1 MWWNPLT
8 WFEALPLRPRR
19 KVAAEQ
25 LMATQADRRPTEPHV
40 ERPGPA
46 EFRDPLVRR
55 EIAKAAVWFGMALLI
70 VGVIV
75 LAQPL
80 LLIVGGAIF
89 AVFLDGG
96 TRLLGRVLPI
106 PRGWRLLL
114 VILLGF
120 GFLGWVF
127 WFAGTT
133 IAAQFEA
140 LRDGRHRAVQPADGL
155 RRLARADAA
164 RASRR
169 TSAPQLLGSVGRLT
183 SAVGS
188 AIGAVTSVIAMI
200 VIGIFLAAEPRIY
213 DRGIA
218 WMLPLRHR
226 AGFYRIA
233 EHVGFTLR
241 RLLFGRLVGMI
252 FEGVFTWVMLSLGG
266 VPMAALL
273 GLVTGVLAFIPNI
286 GAITSGVLMV
296 AVGFSAGPHQ
306 GVYAIFVYFF
316 VQNIDGYLVV
326 PYIARRTVDLRA
338 GAGARDAAADGR
350 AVRDPRRAV
359 RRPDPGDAEGG
370 AGRPQQAAGG
380 RRGRRRREVVA
391 GVGLCCGCWLAA
403 PASAASSPRRRGT
416 TFRTWTSKVRSLSV
430 GKPCGGGPVAE
441 GEPLRHGEAVVA
453 AFLHLASWLRR
464 SPGRPGHRERLRAAC
479 ASLLSNTVPS
489 SSVPDIFD
497 QRGVGSGRSA
507 RPCRP

>member
-1 MWWNPLT
+1 M
-8 WFEALPLRPRR
+8 AVRP
-19 KVAAEQ
+19 
-25 LMATQADRRPTEPHV
+25 PTVEPHV

-55 EIAKAAVWFGMALLI
+55 EMARATVWFGMALAI

-96 TRLLGRVLPI
+96 ARLLGRYLPI
-106 PRGWRLLL
+106 PRGWRLVL
-114 VILLGF
+114 VLLLGF
-120 GFLGWVF
+120 GFIGWVF

-133 IAAQFEA
+133 IAAQAEA
-140 LRDGRHRAVQPADGL
+140 LRAVVTAQFGRLMEFAGSLGLVPPAEMSSNLG
-155 RRLARADAA
+155 
-164 RASRR
+164 S
-169 TSAPQLLGSVGRLT
+169 QLLGGVGRLT
-183 SAVGS
+183 SAVGT
-188 AIGAVTSVIAMI
+188 AIGALTSVIAMI
-200 VIGIFLAAEPRIY
+200 VIGIFLASEPRIY

-218 WMLPLRHR
+218 WMLPLRLR
-226 AGFYRIA
+226 TGFYRVA

-252 FEGVFTWVMLSLGG
+252 FEGIFTWIMLTLGG

-326 PYIARRTVDLRA
+326 PYIARRTVDLA
-338 GAGARDAAADGR
+338 PAVVLAMQLLMGALFGILGVLFADPILATIKVVLVDVSRRQAKDEDDPPETVGGEKPIAAAAAER
-350 AVRDPRRAV
+350 PASKRRS
-359 RRPDPGDAEGG
+359 
-370 AGRPQQAAGG
+370 GRP
-380 RRGRRRREVVA
+380 
-391 GVGLCCGCWLAA
+391 
-403 PASAASSPRRRGT
+403 SP
-416 TFRTWTSKVRSLSV
+416 
-430 GKPCGGGPVAE
+430 P
-441 GEPLRHGEAVVA
+441 
-453 AFLHLASWLRR
+453 
-464 SPGRPGHRERLRAAC
+464 
-479 ASLLSNTVPS
+479 
-489 SSVPDIFD
+489 
-497 QRGVGSGRSA
+497 
-507 RPCRP
+507 

>member
-1 MWWNPLT
+1 
-8 WFEALPLRPRR
+8 
-19 KVAAEQ
+19 
-25 LMATQADRRPTEPHV
+25 MATRKSPPTTEPHI

-55 EIAKAAVWFGMALLI
+55 EMAKAAVWLGMTLAI

-96 TRLLGRVLPI
+96 TRLLARWLPI
-106 PRGWRLLL
+106 PRPWRLLL
-114 VILLGF
+114 TIVLGF

-133 IAAQFEA
+133 IAAQAEA
-140 LRDGRHRAVQPADGL
+140 LRLVVTEQFDKLMAFVASLGLMPAGQPANIG
-155 RRLARADAA
+155 
-164 RASRR
+164 
-169 TSAPQLLGSVGRLT
+169 TQLLGSVGRLT

-188 AIGAVTSVIAMI
+188 AIGAITSVVAMI

-218 WMLPLRHR
+218 WMLPLRAR

-252 FEGVFTWVMLSLGG
+252 FEGFFTWFMLAYVSQIVGVG
-266 VPMAALL
+266 PVPMAALL

-326 PYIARRTVDLRA
+326 PYIARRTVDLA
-338 GAGARDAAADGR
+338 PAIVLGMQLLMGALFGILGVLFADPILATLKVVLVDVSHRQAELEGDGAA
-350 AVRDPRRAV
+350 
-359 RRPDPGDAEGG
+359 
-370 AGRPQQAAGG
+370 
-380 RRGRRRREVVA
+380 VVA
-391 GVGLCCGCWLAA
+391 GGDGVTAA
-403 PASAASSPRRRGT
+403 APAAAVPASAASSPRRRG
-416 TFRTWTSKVRSLSV
+416 RS
-430 GKPCGGGPVAE
+430 
-441 GEPLRHGEAVVA
+441 
-453 AFLHLASWLRR
+453 
-464 SPGRPGHRERLRAAC
+464 
-479 ASLLSNTVPS
+479 
-489 SSVPDIFD
+489 
-497 QRGVGSGRSA
+497 SA
-507 RPCRP
+507 RAPRT

>member
-1 MWWNPLT
+1 MST
-8 WFEALPLRPRR
+8 RPP
-19 KVAAEQ
+19 
-25 LMATQADRRPTEPHV
+25 TTEPHV

-46 EFRDPLVRR
+46 EFRDPFVRR
-55 EIAKAAVWFGMALLI
+55 EMAKAAVWLGMALVI

-96 TRLLGRVLPI
+96 TRFLGRWLPI
-106 PRGWRLLL
+106 PRPWRLLL
-114 VILLGF
+114 TIILGF

-140 LRDGRHRAVQPADGL
+140 LRIVVTEQFNKLMAFVASLGLMPRAETGTL
-155 RRLARADAA
+155 G
-164 RASRR
+164 S
-169 TSAPQLLGSVGRLT
+169 QLLGSVGRVT
-183 SAVGS
+183 SALGT
-188 AIGAVTSVIAMI
+188 AIGAITSAIAMI

-252 FEGVFTWVMLSLGG
+252 FEGIFTWIMLSIGQ

-296 AVGFSAGPHQ
+296 AVGFSAGPPGH
-306 GVYAIFVYFF
+306 
-316 VQNIDGYLVV
+316 
-326 PYIARRTVDLRA
+326 LRHFRLFLCSEYRWLS
-338 GAGARDAAADGR
+338 GRPVHRAADRRSRPRDGSRHAASDGR
-350 AVRDPRRAV
+350 SVRDSRGAV
-359 RRPDPGDAEGG
+359 RRPDPRDIEGG
-370 AGRPQQAAGG
+370 SGRPQPAPGS
-380 RRGRRRREVVA
+380 RGR
-391 GVGLCCGCWLAA
+391 
-403 PASAASSPRRRGT
+403 
-416 TFRTWTSKVRSLSV
+416 
-430 GKPCGGGPVAE
+430 
-441 GEPLRHGEAVVA
+441 
-453 AFLHLASWLRR
+453 
-464 SPGRPGHRERLRAAC
+464 
-479 ASLLSNTVPS
+479 
-489 SSVPDIFD
+489 
-497 QRGVGSGRSA
+497 
-507 RPCRP
+507 

>member
-1 MWWNPLT
+1 
-8 WFEALPLRPRR
+8 
-19 KVAAEQ
+19 
-25 LMATQADRRPTEPHV
+25 MAQPPPTTEPHL

-46 EFRDPLVRR
+46 EFSDPLVRR
-55 EIAKAAVWFGMALLI
+55 EIAKATVWFGMALLI
-70 VGVIV
+70 VGLIV

-96 TRLLGRVLPI
+96 VRLIGRVLPI

-120 GFLGWVF
+120 GFLGWVA
-127 WFAGTT
+127 WYAGTT

-140 LRDGRHRAVQPADGL
+140 LRLVVTEQFQRLLAFAASLGL
-155 RRLARADAA
+155 VP
-164 RASRR
+164 SGQ
-169 TSAPQLLGSVGRLT
+169 SANLGAQLLGSVGRLT

-188 AIGAVTSVIAMI
+188 AIGAVASVIAMI

-226 AGFYRIA
+226 ARFYRIA
-233 EHVGFTLR
+233 AHVGFTLR
-241 RLLFGRLVGMI
+241 RLLFGRLVGMM

-266 VPMAALL
+266 VPMAGLL

-286 GAITSGVLMV
+286 GAITSGILMV

-326 PYIARRTVDLRA
+326 PVHRPPDRRPR
-338 GAGARDAAADGR
+338 ARDRARHAAADGR
-350 AVRDPRRAV
+350 IVRDSRRAV
-359 RRPDPGDAEGG
+359 RRPHPGDVESG
-370 AGRPQQAAGG
+370 AGRPQPARGGDQARRAGTPPPADAYCWG
-380 RRGRRRREVVA
+380 GPPCVIAAALGTTWTTLTSIFEV
-391 GVGLCCGCWLAA
+391 GVGRDRAA
-403 PASAASSPRRRGT
+403 WR
-416 TFRTWTSKVRSLSV
+416 
-430 GKPCGGGPVAE
+430 
-441 GEPLRHGEAVVA
+441 
-453 AFLHLASWLRR
+453 
-464 SPGRPGHRERLRAAC
+464 RLRAIAQPGRDMDIVPA
-479 ASLLSNTVPS
+479 ASCIRLSASAKPGMVWL
-489 SSVPDIFD
+489 DE
-497 QRGVGSGRSA
+497 QRDRALALAAVEQSCRPRAALHNRSA
-507 RPCRP
+507 RRPGQSPSGRFRPGRFAPGPCGRGPIARRPRRARYRRR

>member
-1 MWWNPLT
+1 MGSGPPT
-8 WFEALPLRPRR
+8 
-19 KVAAEQ
+19 
-25 LMATQADRRPTEPHV
+25 TEPHI

-55 EIAKAAVWFGMALLI
+55 EMARAAVWFGMALAI
-70 VGVIV
+70 AAVIV

-96 TRLLGRVLPI
+96 VRMLGRVLPI

-114 VILLGF
+114 TVLLGF
-120 GFLGWVF
+120 GFIGWVF

-133 IAAQFEA
+133 IGAQFEA
-140 LRDGRHRAVQPADGL
+140 LRMVLTAQFNRLLEFVASLGLLPKGPPANLG
-155 RRLARADAA
+155 
-164 RASRR
+164 SE
-169 TSAPQLLGSVGRLT
+169 LLGSVGRLT

-188 AIGAVTSVIAMI
+188 AIGAATSVIAMI

-218 WMLPLRHR
+218 WMLPVRHR

-233 EHVGFTLR
+233 AHVGFTLR
-241 RLLFGRLVGMI
+241 RLLFGRLVGML
-252 FEGVFTWVMLSLGG
+252 FEGVFTWFMLAYVSQIIGLGPI
-266 VPMAALL
+266 PMAALL

-326 PYIARRTVDLRA
+326 PYIARRTVDLA
-338 GAGARDAAADGR
+338 PAIVLAMQLLMGALFGILGVLFADPIL
-350 AVRDPRRAV
+350 ATLKVMLVDV
-359 RRPDPGDAEGG
+359 SN
-370 AGRPQQAAGG
+370 QQAAREGEDP
-380 RRGRRRREVVA
+380 EVVDA
-391 GVGLCCGCWLAA
+391 
-403 PASAASSPRRRGT
+403 
-416 TFRTWTSKVRSLSV
+416 
-430 GKPCGGGPVAE
+430 
-441 GEPLRHGEAVVA
+441 
-453 AFLHLASWLRR
+453 
-464 SPGRPGHRERLRAAC
+464 
-479 ASLLSNTVPS
+479 
-489 SSVPDIFD
+489 
-497 QRGVGSGRSA
+497 
-507 RPCRP
+507 